1 MTSPVAGGKI
11 QETDIGRYRS
21 TRGLD
26 YESVPWK
33 LWEKSKKL
41 FWDPADLDFSQDAID
56 WQEMTEEERTLV
68 ALSARGFMVG
78 EEAVTLDIVPL
89 LRCMSDLG
97 RLEDTMYLAMFAMEE
112 AKHTEMFRR
121 WFDAVGMDPASLDD
135 LVRAQQAALGGRRP
149 GIFDGALPRVMR
161 RLDTDQSPQAIL
173 DASIIYNQLVEG
185 VMAIAG
191 YQHWDET
198 FKRLGKLPRAP
209 GGNEADPAGR
219 AAPHRLRHLPRA
231 ARPRGEPRALGV
243 AGAALGEAHRRLRRR
258 GRRARVGK
266 PSVARCRP
274 PDGRT
279 ARGRRNHGTV
289 PAAEQAPARGAR
301 RRPHDERHRGGHER
315 HRGVRAGRTPARAN
329 RRPSGLPVAGLDRG
343 LRRRG
348 LG

>member
-1 MTSPVAGGKI
+1 MTESAAGGKI

-41 FWDPADLDFSQDAID
+41 FWDPADIDFSQDAID
-56 WQEMTEEERTLV
+56 WQEMSEEERTLV

-121 WFDAVGMDPASLDD
+121 WFDAVGLDPASLDD
-135 LVRAQQAALGGRRP
+135 LVLARQAAVGERRP
-149 GIFDGALPRVMR
+149 GVFDGALTRVMR
-161 RLDTDQSPQAIL
+161 RLDTDKSPQAIL

-191 YQHWDET
+191 YQRWDQT
-198 FKRLGKLPRAP
+198 FRRIGKLPGLEAGLKLTQRDERRHIAYGTYLGRRVLAENP
-209 GGNEADPAGR
+209 ELWEWLEKRWAKLTAGFSGGGY
-219 AAPHRLRHLPRA
+219 
-231 ARPRGEPRALGV
+231 
-243 AGAALGEAHRRLRRR
+243 GAAGSQAAEPQNEVQRADAEMMEQYQRLSRRRLE
-258 GRRARVGK
+258 ALA
-266 PSVARCRP
+266 VARTMNVTEVDASAVEAFEP
-274 PDGRT
+274 EELQ
-279 ARGRRNHGTV
+279 HV
-289 PAAEQAPARGAR
+289 
-301 RRPHDERHRGGHER
+301 
-315 HRGVRAGRTPARAN
+315 
-329 RRPSGLPVAGLDRG
+329 
-343 LRRRG
+343 
-348 LG
+348 

>member
-1 MTSPVAGGKI
+1 MTESAAGGKI

-41 FWDPADLDFSQDAID
+41 FWDPADIDFSQDAID
-56 WQEMTEEERTLV
+56 WQEMSEEERTLV

-121 WFDAVGMDPASLDD
+121 WFDAVGLDPASLDD
-135 LVRAQQAALGGRRP
+135 LVLARQAAVGERRP
-149 GIFDGALPRVMR
+149 GVFDGALTRVMR
-161 RLDTDQSPQAIL
+161 RLDTDKSPQAIL

-191 YQHWDET
+191 YQRWDQT
-198 FKRLGKLPRAP
+198 FRRIGKLPGLEAGLKLTQRDERRHIAYGTYLGRRVLAENP
-209 GGNEADPAGR
+209 ELWEWLEKRWAKLTAGFSGGGY
-219 AAPHRLRHLPRA
+219 
-231 ARPRGEPRALGV
+231 
-243 AGAALGEAHRRLRRR
+243 GAAGSQTTEPQNEVQRADAELMEQYQRLSKRRLE
-258 GRRARVGK
+258 ALA
-266 PSVARCRP
+266 VARTMNVTEVDASAVEAFEP
-274 PDGRT
+274 EELQ
-279 ARGRRNHGTV
+279 HV
-289 PAAEQAPARGAR
+289 
-301 RRPHDERHRGGHER
+301 
-315 HRGVRAGRTPARAN
+315 
-329 RRPSGLPVAGLDRG
+329 
-343 LRRRG
+343 
-348 LG
+348 